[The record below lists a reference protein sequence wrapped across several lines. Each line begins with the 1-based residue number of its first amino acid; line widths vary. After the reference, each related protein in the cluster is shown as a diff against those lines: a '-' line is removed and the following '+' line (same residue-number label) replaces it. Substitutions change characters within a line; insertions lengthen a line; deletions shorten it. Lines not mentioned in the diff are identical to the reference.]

1 MSRRAEKIIILV
13 SALAA
18 VLLFAF
24 FLKDIL
30 VPFVKLE
37 MKHDVDGAR
46 ELLRSK
52 GVLGFFAVALV
63 EALQMVVVFIPA
75 EFIQISSGLSYPF
88 YIALILCDIGV
99 CLGATIIFVLVRAFR
114 FRNEA
119 YERRKKTIDMIAE
132 AEQGK
137 ESHKST
143 VLFML
148 LLFIMPLIPFGA
160 ICYYGSS
167 TRIKYHK
174 YIATVAGGVIPSIV
188 TSNLM
193 GTAAKAFIRNA
204 MPLWLLILIIVLL
217 AGLLFA
223 ALAFFIN
230 KFFLKQHD
238 GTPDSP
244 VYALLFR
251 IADIAWKHSSK
262 LHIDNTKLN
271 DVAAPYIMLVNHQ
284 SFRDF
289 YYSKQFDTRQNP
301 AYVANEYYL
310 YHNGF
315 LRRLAKKMGLIPK
328 KLFTV
333 DIVTVAGVFRM
344 LKKGYPVIIF
354 PEGRLSV
361 DGTTNPIVEPG
372 AAFYKKLGV
381 PLVLSSIRG
390 AYFAKPKWRKKYFRS
405 DIYLTVERVIR
416 EDELAAFE
424 DAELNDLI
432 SSQLFIDA
440 SVDNDRAYRRSCK
453 AAGLDNILYRCVDCG
468 ALYTTKG
475 VGNDL
480 RCSACGSV
488 HHIDE
493 YYRFTGTPGS
503 IPEYY
508 RRIAELERPELE
520 QLDLETAVDVK
531 IFDKNVKLRR
541 REKGVC
547 TLTPEGFSYRPVLSR
562 GTDPVSKDPVSD
574 ADAAEN
580 GGTGFFKPISQ
591 LPALPFSC
599 AEEFET
605 YNDNELYYFYPRTN
619 RKQVVRWALLADLLR
634 ERYDQNERERN
645 ET

>member
-1 MSRRAEKIIILV
+1 MSRRLEKAIILV

-18 VLLFAF
+18 VVLFVF

-37 MKHDVDGAR
+37 MNNDVDGAR

-52 GVLGFFAVALV
+52 GVLGFFAVALI

-88 YIALILCDIGV
+88 YIAILLCDIGV
-99 CLGATIIFVLVRAFR
+99 CLGATIIFVLVRTFR
-114 FRNEA
+114 FHNEA
-119 YERRKKTIDMIAE
+119 YERRKKTINLIAE
-132 AEQGK
+132 AERGK
-137 ESHKST
+137 ETHKST

-217 AGLLFA
+217 AALLFA

-251 IADIAWKHSSK
+251 VADIFWKRSQKIRVDNAK
-262 LHIDNTKLN
+262 LME
-271 DVAAPYIMLVNHQ
+271 VGAPYVMLVNHQ

-289 YYSKQFDTRQNP
+289 YYSKQIDPRQNP

-310 YHNGF
+310 YSKPF

-361 DGTTNPIVEPG
+361 DGSSNPIVEPG
-372 AAFYKKLGV
+372 AAFYKKLAV
-381 PLVLSSIRG
+381 PLVLATIRG
-390 AYFAKPKWRKKYFRS
+390 AYFAKPKWRKKFFRS
-405 DIYLTVERVIR
+405 DVQLTVERVIDT
-416 EDELAAFE
+416 DELAEIPA
-424 DAELNDLI
+424 AELDKLI
-432 SSQLFIDA
+432 SDTLSSDA
-440 SVDNDRAYRRSCK
+440 SVDNVRAYRQKCK
-453 AAGLDNILYRCVDCG
+453 AAGLDNVLYRCCDCG

-475 VGNDL
+475 AGNVL
-480 RCSACGSV
+480 RCSACGAA

-493 YYRFTGTPGS
+493 YYRFTGEPGTIS
-503 IPEYY
+503 AYY
-508 RRIAELERPELE
+508 RRIAELERAELE
-520 QLDLETAVDVK
+520 RGEPDQLKLETAVNVK
-531 IFDKNVKLRR
+531 IFDKNVKLRHK
-541 REKGVC
+541 EKGVC
-547 TLTPEGFSYRPVLSR
+547 TLTPEGLTYRP
-562 GTDPVSKDPVSD
+562 DASD
-574 ADAAEN
+574 N
-580 GGTGFFKPISQ
+580 GFFKPLDQ

-605 YNDNELYYFYPRTN
+605 YNDNELYYFYPREN
-619 RKQVVRWALLADLLR
+619 RKQVVRWALIADLLK
-634 ERYDQNERERN
+634 ERLDRNGNGNES
-645 ET
+645 